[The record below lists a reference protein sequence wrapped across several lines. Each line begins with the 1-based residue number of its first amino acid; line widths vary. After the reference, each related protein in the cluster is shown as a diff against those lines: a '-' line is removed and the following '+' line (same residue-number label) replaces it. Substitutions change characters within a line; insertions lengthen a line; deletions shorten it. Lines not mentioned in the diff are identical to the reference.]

1 MSNACQST
9 LSFHYNFVP
18 FIFTIC
24 DANTGKIGLTISQAS
39 WNAYLSLFTTIYLHV
54 YQGVLHRKFLEEKQQ
69 IHNYISI

>member
-39 WNAYLSLFTTIYLHV
+39 WNAYLSLFFFFFFF
-54 YQGVLHRKFLEEKQQ
+54 FLEACLLLNK
-69 IHNYISI
+69 